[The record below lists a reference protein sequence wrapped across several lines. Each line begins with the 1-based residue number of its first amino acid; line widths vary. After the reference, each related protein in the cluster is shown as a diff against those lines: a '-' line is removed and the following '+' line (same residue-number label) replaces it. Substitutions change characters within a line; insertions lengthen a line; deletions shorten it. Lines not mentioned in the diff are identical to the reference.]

1 MLQIV
6 AYPKVYDVVIVGSG
20 AGGGI
25 AAYVLNKAG
34 AKCLMLEGGSW
45 YDTGKE
51 SKMFAWNYE
60 APHRGAQTSE
70 KPYGFF
76 VGWSAR
82 GACTGGTEAEA
93 RTAAADPQ

>member
-1 MLQIV
+1 LRLGKEPANEVAKLSSQRNMLQIV

-70 KPYGFF
+70 KP
-76 VGWSAR
+76 
-82 GACTGGTEAEA
+82 
-93 RTAAADPQ
+93 